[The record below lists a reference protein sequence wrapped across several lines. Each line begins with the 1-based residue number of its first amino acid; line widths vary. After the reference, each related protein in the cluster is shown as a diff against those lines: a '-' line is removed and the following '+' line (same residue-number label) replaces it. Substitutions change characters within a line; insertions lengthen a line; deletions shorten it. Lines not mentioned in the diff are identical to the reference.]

1 MPFGVHHPLIHIY
14 THTKFQW
21 NPPKHFQD
29 MAPDTKVP
37 IVKKPFFKIQRAIT
51 PLLTDGVQFHLA
63 CIIVF
68 SINILT
74 VFILI
79 NAPGRDANHKGG
91 AFISP
96 PFRYN
101 MSQHLK
107 CVYRYLRKVP
117 SSLSKR
123 KHITIS
129 FTRILQYRHC
139 VLKQKRL
146 SAVFTFPD
154 GWHFAGAD
162 TLLTAVFIEHPKSP
176 RLHAFVNGNTRDHRD
191 AARPL

>member
-1 MPFGVHHPLIHIY
+1 MAYIREIAVPNIY
-14 THTKFQW
+14 
-21 NPPKHFQD
+21 
-29 MAPDTKVP
+29 
-37 IVKKPFFKIQRAIT
+37 
-51 PLLTDGVQFHLA
+51 
-63 CIIVF
+63 
-68 SINILT
+68 T

-79 NAPGRDANHKGG
+79 NAPRRDANHKGG

-129 FTRILQYRHC
+129 FTRILQYRHR

-154 GWHFAGAD
+154 GWHFGGRTRYWPRCSSNTRNRRD
-162 TLLTAVFIEHPKSP
+162 CTLSLTGTPVITAMLRGLRKNLSARVI
-176 RLHAFVNGNTRDHRD
+176 HAF
-191 AARPL
+191 